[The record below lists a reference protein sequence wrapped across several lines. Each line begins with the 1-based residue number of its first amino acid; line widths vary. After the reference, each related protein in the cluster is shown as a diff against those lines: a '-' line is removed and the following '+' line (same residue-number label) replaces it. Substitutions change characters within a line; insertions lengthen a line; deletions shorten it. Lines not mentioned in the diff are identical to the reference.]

1 MAGRRRQHFFAAG
14 GNYVGSNGLQ
24 LCIRCARRHRSIP
37 LPSISLLRVGFR
49 WAVLACPLED
59 TALHDTES
67 SSSAGI
73 GAPAQCTPHIYCR
86 GSALPPSP
94 PGLEPSNR

>member
-1 MAGRRRQHFFAAG
+1 MAGHHRQHFFAAG
-14 GNYVGSNGLQ
+14 GNHVGSNGLR

-37 LPSISLLRVGFR
+37 LPLMSLLRVGFR
-49 WAVLACPLED
+49 CAVLACPLED
-59 TALHDTES
+59 TALSDTES

-73 GAPAQCTPHIYCR
+73 GAPAPCTQCIYCR